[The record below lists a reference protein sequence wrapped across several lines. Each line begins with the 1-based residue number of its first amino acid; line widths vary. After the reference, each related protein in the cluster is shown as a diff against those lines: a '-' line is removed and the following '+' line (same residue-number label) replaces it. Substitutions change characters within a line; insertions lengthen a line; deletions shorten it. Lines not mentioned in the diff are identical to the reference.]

1 MGGKIQAMASVFAA
15 AFVALAATIF
25 PGCSSSVHRTELA
38 CARAKIGGKIVCL
51 RPQGRCQAR
60 YERIYR
66 SYGLTCK
73 AGALRERS
81 YIGPANP

>member
-1 MGGKIQAMASVFAA
+1 MATVFAA
-15 AFVALAATIF
+15 AVVALAATIF
-25 PGCSSSVHRTELA
+25 PGCSSSIQRTQVA
-38 CARAKIGGKIVCL
+38 CARAKVGGKIVCL
-51 RPQGRCQAR
+51 KPHERCRAR

-73 AGALRERS
+73 ESVLRERN